1 MTNSVHHY
9 IHPDRFLVSVD
20 CIVFGFHDTELKIL
34 TFKRKIEPQIG
45 APSLLGGFVCK
56 EESIDDAA
64 KRVLD
69 KLTGIDDLYMEQVA
83 TYGDLD
89 RDPAGRGISIVY
101 FALINIEDY
110 DHSLLERYDSSWL
123 SKEEWNHL
131 IFDHR
136 KMVEDAL
143 KRLRKKAA
151 TFDIGFNLLP
161 EKFTLTQLQS
171 LHEAIYSES
180 LDKRNFRKKVLSL
193 NILDKLEE
201 KDKMH
206 SRKGAYYYK
215 LNENYR

>member
-1 MTNSVHHY
+1 
-9 IHPDRFLVSVD
+9 
-20 CIVFGFHDTELKIL
+20 
-34 TFKRKIEPQIG
+34 
-45 APSLLGGFVCK
+45 
-56 EESIDDAA
+56 
-64 KRVLD
+64 
-69 KLTGIDDLYMEQVA
+69 MEQVA

-89 RDPAGRGISIVY
+89 RDPAGRVISIVY